1 MGWIQMLEKTYDAC
15 EAIVGKKV
23 NEDPILL
30 PISHSTANAQIEVT
44 IDLKGKFMPAL
55 SGIIPKDGEDKI
67 TIIPVTEDSAS
78 RSNGSCPHALCDK
91 LCYVAG
97 DYSLY
102 TNEDKTEYYNDYINS
117 LRKWTS
123 SEFSNKWLQC
133 VYLYLKKATLIQDL
147 IKAKL
152 LVLAED
158 GFLSE
163 NENKIQSVAQKD
175 AMVRFAVWD
184 NGEKH
189 ELWKEPEMYHS
200 FIEYYKTNLHN
211 CNIDY
216 VTGEKIQC
224 SEKHPSKIRNSGDKA
239 KIFSANDT
247 SGFTYR
253 GRFANREQAASI
265 GYETSQKAHNALR
278 WLLARQGKYID
289 GEMTVVW
296 KLPQNLKR
304 KRF

>member
-1 MGWIQMLEKTYDAC
+1 
-15 EAIVGKKV
+15 
-23 NEDPILL
+23 
-30 PISHSTANAQIEVT
+30 
-44 IDLKGKFMPAL
+44 MPAL

-102 TNEDKTEYYNDYINS
+102 TNKDKTEYYNDYINS

-175 AMVRFAVWD
+175 PIVRYPVW
-184 NGEKH
+184 EKGVNH
-189 ELWKEPEMYHS
+189 E
-200 FIEYYKTNLHN
+200 
-211 CNIDY
+211 
-216 VTGEKIQC
+216 
-224 SEKHPSKIRNSGDKA
+224 
-239 KIFSANDT
+239 
-247 SGFTYR
+247 
-253 GRFANREQAASI
+253 
-265 GYETSQKAHNALR
+265 
-278 WLLARQGKYID
+278 
-289 GEMTVVW
+289 
-296 KLPQNLKR
+296 
-304 KRF
+304 